1 MENLYDEMMEMR
13 DHLLTR
19 IEMLEDDVARL
30 TQENMD
36 YAKELYD
43 MERSIDERI
52 NILFEEIETIDWY
65 EGQES
70 SEEDYQE
77 SKEASR
83 MVHRTR
89 CILC

>member
-19 IEMLEDDVARL
+19 IEMLEDDVERL

-36 YAKELYD
+36 YAKELYAI
-43 MERSIDERI
+43 EKSIDDRI

-70 SEEDYQE
+70 SEENYQE
-77 SKEASR
+77 GKEAS
-83 MVHRTR
+83 
-89 CILC
+89 

>member
-77 SKEASR
+77 GEEAS
-83 MVHRTR
+83 
-89 CILC
+89 

>member
-19 IEMLEDDVARL
+19 IEMLEDDVERL

-43 MERSIDERI
+43 IERSIDERI

-77 SKEASR
+77 GEEAS
-83 MVHRTR
+83 
-89 CILC
+89 

>member
-1 MENLYDEMMEMR
+1 MEMR

-77 SKEASR
+77 GEEAS
-83 MVHRTR
+83 
-89 CILC
+89 

>member
-19 IEMLEDDVARL
+19 IEMLEDDVERL

-77 SKEASR
+77 GEEAS
-83 MVHRTR
+83 
-89 CILC
+89 

>member
-19 IEMLEDDVARL
+19 IEMLEDDVERL

-36 YAKELYD
+36 YAKELYN
-43 MERSIDERI
+43 MERSIDDRI

-65 EGQES
+65 EGQEG

-77 SKEASR
+77 GKETPS
-83 MVHRTR
+83 MVY
-89 CILC
+89 